1 MAHHLRKQG
10 WLRALLIIFMLS
22 LLLGLPLWTA
32 AAETKAPPSAASA
45 PGTAVFVVPV
55 KQAIESGL
63 QSFLERA
70 FEEAEQASAD
80 RILLVID
87 TLGGRVV
94 NADEIGDLIRSSSVP
109 VVAYV
114 QNRAMSA
121 GAFIAL
127 NADQIIMH
135 PGSTIGAAA
144 VVDGSGTL
152 IEDPKT
158 VSHWVGAMR
167 SAAELNGRDPEVA
180 IKMADPYSA
189 VHIQKL
195 NKTYGKG
202 EVLTLTAE
210 EALQVGYSEHTAGS
224 VEDAL
229 KWLGLD
235 NRSIIEFNPSLA
247 ENIARFVTSQGI
259 ATLLLI
265 LGLAGV
271 AIELFVPGFG
281 VPGIVGLVSF
291 GLYFFGHYIAGFA
304 GMETAVLFAIG
315 IGLLI
320 IELFVPSF
328 GILGI
333 LGIASLVGGILMAAY
348 DTADALLNLTV
359 AVIVAAVV
367 VAVFSY
373 IFKKRGIW
381 NKFILKERLTSEEG
395 FVSAESKILLQG
407 LEGIALTPLRPSG
420 TVDIAGERVDV
431 ITSGEFIAS
440 GVRVK
445 VIKVEG
451 TRVVVGEIHTN

>member
-1 MAHHLRKQG
+1 MAFHQRKQG
-10 WLRALLIIFMLS
+10 WLRALLIVFMLP
-22 LLLGLPLWTA
+22 LLLGLPLSAVA
-32 AAETKAPPSAASA
+32 AVTEAPAASSA
-45 PGTAVFVVPV
+45 GTAVFVVPV
-55 KQAIESGL
+55 KQTIESGL

-70 FEEAEQASAD
+70 FKEAEQASAD
-80 RILLVID
+80 RIVLVID

-94 NADEIGDLIRSSSVP
+94 NADEIGDLIRSSPIP

-152 IEDPKT
+152 IDDPKT

-180 IKMADPYSA
+180 IKMADPYSE
-189 VHIQKL
+189 VRIEKL
-195 NKTYGKG
+195 NKTFGKG

-210 EALQVGYSEHTAGS
+210 EALKVGYSEHTAGS
-224 VEDAL
+224 VEEAL

-235 NRSIIEFNPSLA
+235 NRNVITFNPSIA
-247 ENIARFVTSQGI
+247 EQIARFVTSQGI

-367 VAVFSY
+367 VTVFSY

-381 NKFILKERLTSEEG
+381 NKFILKESLTSEEG

-431 ITSGEFIAS
+431 VTSGEFINQGA
-440 GVRVK
+440 RVK

-451 TRVVVGEIHTN
+451 TRVVVSEVHTN